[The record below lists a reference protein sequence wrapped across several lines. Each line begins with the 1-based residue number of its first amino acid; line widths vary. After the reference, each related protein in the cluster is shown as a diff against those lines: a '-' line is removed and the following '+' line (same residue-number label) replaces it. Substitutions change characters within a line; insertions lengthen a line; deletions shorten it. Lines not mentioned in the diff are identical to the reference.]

1 MPWLSFFIFLLTT
14 LHILGHEQLTSPEET
29 NELLEEIKDYAIILG
44 EGEKEVHSFIDPKCS
59 MSQRYLQYLFKREK
73 QMFGRYKIYLYLYEL
88 KRKNSKNIIR
98 NIFDSEYPNIL
109 LKAFM
114 VSKLSGLE
122 YLEEELD
129 DPDIDSQI
137 EAIEEVAREIGVYK
151 RPYII
156 TNGRGK

>member
-14 LHILGHEQLTSPEET
+14 LQILGHEQLTSPEET
-29 NELLEEIKDYAIILG
+29 NELLQEIKEYAIVLG
-44 EGEKEVHSFIDPKCS
+44 DGEKEVHSFIDPKCS